1 MTCGTKGGLVS
12 GRKQSMKSV
21 SNNEWREVSRSH
33 SKPMV
38 ANIGEGL
45 NFRRCKLMNV
55 TESRFKNRQ
64 LHMEDYLQMVS
75 AEQKEYA
82 EVFDYSKITEK
93 SSVITDYW
101 TNNLLELI
109 LRKDNLNKAYKQV
122 KRNKGKGGIDGMQ
135 VDELLPFLRENQRS
149 LIQKIR
155 EGKYKPNPVRR
166 VEIPK
171 ETKGEYRQLGIPTV
185 VDRVIQ
191 QAIAQ
196 ELTPIY
202 EEQFSEN
209 SFGFR
214 PGRGA
219 HDALRQC
226 QKNVDEGYVYVIDM
240 DLEKFFDTVS
250 QSKLIEVLS
259 RTIKD
264 GRVIS
269 LIHKYL
275 NAGVIADGIFERTE
289 VGMPQGGPLSPLLS
303 NVMLNELDKELER
316 RGHRFVRYADDC
328 MILCKSKKSAERTLR
343 NIIPFIEG
351 KLFLKVNRKKTEVA
365 HISKVKYLGYTF
377 YRYKGKCR
385 LRVHAKSVVKM
396 KNKIRELTDRN
407 KGISNKKREKEYQE
421 YVRGWVQYYR
431 LADMKGLLKR
441 TDEWARRRIRAVY
454 WKQWKK
460 IKTRYRMLKA
470 LGMEHWMA
478 KELACSRKGY
488 WRMAQVLN
496 QIFSKKIIARLGYTS
511 MSDYYLTVCEN

>member
-1 MTCGTKGGLVS
+1 MERQRIFIDDIL
-12 GRKQSMKSV
+12 
-21 SNNEWREVSRSH
+21 SNEN
-33 SKPMV
+33 
-38 ANIGEGL
+38 
-45 NFRRCKLMNV
+45 MN
-55 TESRFKNRQ
+55 R
-64 LHMEDYLQMVS
+64 
-75 AEQKEYA
+75 
-82 EVFDYSKITEK
+82 
-93 SSVITDYW
+93 
-101 TNNLLELI
+101 
-109 LRKDNLNKAYKQV
+109 AYKQV
-122 KRNKGKGGIDGMQ
+122 IKNKGAAGIDGMECNDLFSHLKVNGHQ
-135 VDELLPFLRENQRS
+135 LRESIRNQS
-149 LIQKIR
+149 
-155 EGKYKPNPVRR
+155 YKPMPVKR

-171 ETKGEYRQLGIPTV
+171 DNGSKRKLGIPTV
-185 VDRVIQ
+185 TDRMIQ
-191 QAIAQ
+191 QAAAQ
-196 ELTPIY
+196 VLTPIY
-202 EEQFSEN
+202 ERKFHTN
-209 SFGFR
+209 SYGFR
-214 PGRGA
+214 PGKSA
-219 HDALRQC
+219 QQAVL
-226 QKNVDEGYVYVIDM
+226 KAAEYMNEGYNWVVDI

-316 RGHRFVRYADDC
+316 RRHRFVRYADDC

>member
-1 MTCGTKGGLVS
+1 
-12 GRKQSMKSV
+12 MK
-21 SNNEWREVSRSH
+21 
-33 SKPMV
+33 
-38 ANIGEGL
+38 
-45 NFRRCKLMNV
+45 V
-55 TESRFKNRQ
+55 TESRYKNRQ
-64 LHMEDYLQMVS
+64 LHIEDYLQMVS

-135 VDELLPFLRENQRS
+135 VDGLLPFLRENQRS

-171 ETKGEYRQLGIPTV
+171 ETKGEYRQLGIPTA

-385 LRVHAKSVVKM
+385 LRVHAKSVAKM